1 MKTTLKSY
9 TVEEICHGFVYNEF
23 EGKGLFGL
31 SGRLTIQPEYQRS
44 YIYSDGKRDV
54 AVIQSLLNDYPL
66 GLIYFNKVDDKKLEV
81 LDGQQ
86 RITSIGRF
94 LTEKFPIKDSN
105 GLQQYFTGLAKDKQ
119 DKIME
124 STILVY
130 ECEGT
135 ETEIK
140 EWFRTINIAG
150 IALKQQELLNAI
162 YSGPF
167 VTLGKVEFSN
177 KQNANIQKWSA
188 YISGSVDRQD
198 YWEAALEW
206 VSGSLENIPAYM
218 SLHRFENN
226 IFEVKAN
233 FNTVIDWVSDVF
245 TDVEKE
251 MQSLEWGRLYKQ
263 YGSNSYNPNEISTK
277 LKILYSDFYV
287 KNKKGI
293 FEYLLGFEKDLKL
306 LDVRIFN
313 EVTKR
318 SAYDEQTNSALEAEV
333 SNCPTCA
340 TGNAVNRGK
349 IWSLKDMDADH
360 ILAWSKGGV
369 TEKSNCQL
377 LCKPHNRS
385 KGNL

>member
-1 MKTTLKSY
+1 MKTTLKTY

-54 AVIQSLLNDYPL
+54 AVIQSLLSDYPL
-66 GLIYFNKVDDKKLEV
+66 GLIYFNKVDDNHLEV

-86 RITSIGRF
+86 RITSVGRF

-105 GLQQYFTGLAKDKQ
+105 GLQQYFHGLAVDKQ
-119 DKIME
+119 EKILE
-124 STILVY
+124 SKILVY

-140 EWFRTINIAG
+140 EWFKTINITG
-150 IALKQQELLNAI
+150 IPLKQQELLNAI

-177 KQNANIQKWSA
+177 KQNSNVQKWSA

-198 YWEAALEW
+198 FWEAALEW
-206 VSGSLENIPAYM
+206 ISGSLENIPEYM
-218 SLHRFENN
+218 SMHRFDKD
-226 IFEVKAN
+226 IMEVKSH
-233 FNTVIDWVSDVF
+233 FNTIIDWASSVF

-263 YGSNSYNPNEISTK
+263 YGSNSYDSEEMSVK
-277 LKILYSDFYV
+277 AKELYADYYV
-287 KNKKGI
+287 NNKKGI
-293 FEYLLGFEKDLKL
+293 FEYLLGGERELKL
-306 LDVRIFN
+306 LEVRIFD

-318 SAYDEQTNSALEAEV
+318 ATYEKQTQVAKETEV

-340 TGNAVNRGK
+340 TGNPINKTK
-349 IWSLKDMDADH
+349 IWALKDMDADH
-360 ILAWSKGGV
+360 VLAWSKGGS
-369 TEKSNCQL
+369 TDKANCQM